1 MYGDFN
7 RIVVQLVQHPVMHK
21 PLSDLTYTECELAY
35 ALIRELI
42 DLSTEGDYTLLDY
55 IQMARLEYYLGELS
69 CKINC
74 SREETALHYAGALHL
89 LEKGGF
95 DLGIKKWVELVSL
108 RIENPKKEW
117 YSDFVYRIWSVSTQ
131 YLSGISIWNSQ
142 PLDYLEQ
149 VF

>member
-117 YSDFVYRIWSVSTQ
+117 YSDFVYRVWSVYS
-131 YLSGISIWNSQ
+131 
-142 PLDYLEQ
+142 
-149 VF
+149 VFIRHIHME

>member
-1 MYGDFN
+1 M
-7 RIVVQLVQHPVMHK
+7 I
-21 PLSDLTYTECELAY
+21 S
-35 ALIRELI
+35 ELI

-108 RIENPKKEW
+108 RIENPKKE
-117 YSDFVYRIWSVSTQ
+117 
-131 YLSGISIWNSQ
+131 
-142 PLDYLEQ
+142 
-149 VF
+149 

>member
-108 RIENPKKEW
+108 RIENPKKEL
-117 YSDFVYRIWSVSTQ
+117 YSDFVYRI
-131 YLSGISIWNSQ
+131 
-142 PLDYLEQ
+142 
-149 VF
+149 

>member
-108 RIENPKKEW
+108 RIENPKKNDILILYIE
-117 YSDFVYRIWSVSTQ
+117 SDRYP
-131 YLSGISIWNSQ
+131 LSIYPAYPYGIVNR
-142 PLDYLEQ
+142 
-149 VF
+149 

>member
-55 IQMARLEYYLGELS
+55 IQMARLEYYLGKLS
-69 CKINC
+69 CKISC
-74 SREETALHYAGALHL
+74 SREETALHYAGA
-89 LEKGGF
+89 
-95 DLGIKKWVELVSL
+95 S
-108 RIENPKKEW
+108 
-117 YSDFVYRIWSVSTQ
+117 SVRKRR
-131 YLSGISIWNSQ
+131 L
-142 PLDYLEQ
+142 
-149 VF
+149 

>member
-1 MYGDFN
+1 
-7 RIVVQLVQHPVMHK
+7 MHK

-35 ALIRELI
+35 ALVRELI

>member
-7 RIVVQLVQHPVMHK
+7 RIVVQLTQHPVMYK

-42 DLSTEGDYTLLDY
+42 DLSIEGDYTLLDY
-55 IQMARLEYYLGELS
+55 IQMARLEYYLGKLS
-69 CKINC
+69 CKISC

-108 RIENPKKEW
+108 RIENSKKAKETHK
-117 YSDFVYRIWSVSTQ
+117 YEYNLFHFI
-131 YLSGISIWNSQ
+131 LILNIS
-142 PLDYLEQ
+142 YH
-149 VF
+149 

>member
-35 ALIRELI
+35 SLISELI

>member
-55 IQMARLEYYLGELS
+55 LGELS

-95 DLGIKKWVELVSL
+95 DLNIKKWVELVSL
-108 RIENPKKEW
+108 RIENSKKE
-117 YSDFVYRIWSVSTQ
+117 
-131 YLSGISIWNSQ
+131 
-142 PLDYLEQ
+142 
-149 VF
+149 

>member
-55 IQMARLEYYLGELS
+55 VQMARLEYYLGELS

-131 YLSGISIWNSQ
+131 YLSGIYIWNSQ
-142 PLDYLEQ
+142 PLDCLEQ

>member
-1 MYGDFN
+1 MY
-7 RIVVQLVQHPVMHK
+7 K

-42 DLSTEGDYTLLDY
+42 DLSIEGDYTLLDY
-55 IQMARLEYYLGELS
+55 IQMARLEYYLGKLS
-69 CKINC
+69 CKISC

>member
-35 ALIRELI
+35 ALISELI

-74 SREETALHYAGALHL
+74 SREETALHL

-108 RIENPKKEW
+108 RIENPKKE
-117 YSDFVYRIWSVSTQ
+117 
-131 YLSGISIWNSQ
+131 
-142 PLDYLEQ
+142 
-149 VF
+149 

>member
-95 DLGIKKWVELVSL
+95 DLGMTNRVIN
-108 RIENPKKEW
+108 RI
-117 YSDFVYRIWSVSTQ
+117 YRKI
-131 YLSGISIWNSQ
+131 L
-142 PLDYLEQ
+142 
-149 VF
+149 

>member
-95 DLGIKKWVELVSL
+95 DLNIKSQFNNEF
-108 RIENPKKEW
+108 IP
-117 YSDFVYRIWSVSTQ
+117 STLLQ
-131 YLSGISIWNSQ
+131 ASYKGNVLADQIGKASHRCS
-142 PLDYLEQ
+142 
-149 VF
+149 

>member
-95 DLGIKKWVELVSL
+95 DLGIKKWVEACGS
-108 RIENPKKEW
+108 RILKKNDILILYIE
-117 YSDFVYRIWSVSTQ
+117 SDRYTQ

-142 PLDYLEQ
+142 PLDCLEQ

>member
-69 CKINC
+69 CRINC

-131 YLSGISIWNSQ
+131 YLSGIYIWNSQ
-142 PLDYLEQ
+142 PLEQ

>member
-55 IQMARLEYYLGELS
+55 VQMARLEYYLGELS

-89 LEKGGF
+89 LEK
-95 DLGIKKWVELVSL
+95 DAEERNNKITVELQM
-108 RIENPKKEW
+108 RKDNRKKETRRQ
-117 YSDFVYRIWSVSTQ
+117 YRRKARK
-131 YLSGISIWNSQ
+131 
-142 PLDYLEQ
+142 
-149 VF
+149 

>member
-95 DLGIKKWVELVSL
+95 DLNIKKWVELVSL
-108 RIENPKKEW
+108 RIENSKKEW
-117 YSDFVYRIWSVSTQ
+117 HSDFVYRIWSVSTQ
-131 YLSGISIWNSQ
+131 YLSGIYIWNSQ
-142 PLDYLEQ
+142 PLEQ

>member
-55 IQMARLEYYLGELS
+55 IQMARLS
-69 CKINC
+69 CKISC

-108 RIENPKKEW
+108 RIENPKKE
-117 YSDFVYRIWSVSTQ
+117 
-131 YLSGISIWNSQ
+131 
-142 PLDYLEQ
+142 
-149 VF
+149 

>member
-7 RIVVQLVQHPVMHK
+7 RIVVQLTQHPVMYK

-42 DLSTEGDYTLLDY
+42 DLSIEGLYFIDY
-55 IQMARLEYYLGELS
+55 IQITRLEYYLGKLS
-69 CKINC
+69 CKISC

-108 RIENPKKEW
+108 RIENSKKE
-117 YSDFVYRIWSVSTQ
+117 
-131 YLSGISIWNSQ
+131 
-142 PLDYLEQ
+142 
-149 VF
+149 

>member
-1 MYGDFN
+1 MY
-7 RIVVQLVQHPVMHK
+7 K

-42 DLSTEGDYTLLDY
+42 DLSIEGDYTLLDY

-69 CKINC
+69 CKISC

-142 PLDYLEQ
+142 PLDCLEQ

>member
-55 IQMARLEYYLGELS
+55 VQMARLEYYLGELS

>member
-7 RIVVQLVQHPVMHK
+7 RIVVQLTQHPVMYK

-42 DLSTEGDYTLLDY
+42 DLSIEGDYTLLDY

-74 SREETALHYAGALHL
+74 SREETALHYAGAHHL

-108 RIENPKKEW
+108 RIENPKKE
-117 YSDFVYRIWSVSTQ
+117 
-131 YLSGISIWNSQ
+131 
-142 PLDYLEQ
+142 
-149 VF
+149 